1 MNYLKTCTDRL
12 LIAINGYKTPQSV
25 IDKITKGEQRQYRT
39 QNYTSIRKSLY
50 INPPYNGKEKR
61 SNRI

>member
-25 IDKITKGEQRQYRT
+25 IDRFKKYEVILG
-39 QNYTSIRKSLY
+39 
-50 INPPYNGKEKR
+50 NPPYNGKEKR

>member
-25 IDKITKGEQRQYRT
+25 IDRFKKYEVILGNPTWQSKAKQSKKKRKKLNYRFKT
-39 QNYTSIRKSLY
+39 N
-50 INPPYNGKEKR
+50 
-61 SNRI
+61 